1 MNGQKKYS
9 RDEVDKMY
17 GYDQNISQYE
27 TTQPIQ
33 QTYDRQESIKI
44 REKQI
49 MDFLP
54 DFVKSGYNDSI
65 TGLSDQLLTY
75 WRQEI

>member
-33 QTYDRQESIKI
+33 QTYARQESIKI
-44 REKQI
+44 REKQ
-49 MDFLP
+49 DLKP
-54 DFVKSGYNDSI
+54 RC
-65 TGLSDQLLTY
+65 LSLIQT
-75 WRQEI
+75 